1 MTTDG
6 AAEAGAAGAGW
17 REALVLQLGAE
28 GRGRA
33 EIAATLGLSPA
44 ALAAAAAEDA
54 GLDAALRAAAGLAMA
69 WWEALARDTC
79 AAGRRFNFAGWGREM
94 RRRFGEAWSGDG
106 AGDGAGGEGGA
117 AAPDAAAGPEP
128 PPAPA
133 WRPEGYRKTPRPGQT
148 GVVVIPCNGRMKRRP
163 DGTCPCGPCRDQR
176 RWAAEEAA
184 YYAAYPDQR
193 PAPRPAKNTKTTTT
207 SRTATA

>member
-6 AAEAGAAGAGW
+6 AAEAAAADAAS

-33 EIAATLGLSPA
+33 EIAAALGLSPA

-54 GLDAALRAAAGLAMA
+54 RLDGALRTASDLAMA
-69 WWEALARDTC
+69 WWEALAHDTC

-94 RRRFGEAWSGDG
+94 RRRFGEAWAVEGRFGDG
-106 AGDGAGGEGGA
+106 AGSDSGA
-117 AAPDAAAGPEP
+117 AALGAAAE
-128 PPAPA
+128 PAPA
-133 WRPEGYRKTPRPGQT
+133 PVWRAEGYRKTPRPGET

-163 DGTCPCGPCRDQR
+163 DGTCPCGPCKDQR

-193 PAPRPAKNTKTTTT
+193 PAPRPAKKTKTTKTK
-207 SRTATA
+207 TA